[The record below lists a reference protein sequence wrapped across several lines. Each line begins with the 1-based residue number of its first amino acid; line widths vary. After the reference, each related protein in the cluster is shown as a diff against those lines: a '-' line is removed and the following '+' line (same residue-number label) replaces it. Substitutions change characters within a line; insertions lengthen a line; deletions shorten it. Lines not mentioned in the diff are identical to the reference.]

1 MIISRTQVRKALQI
15 SSFLVALI
23 VAGCDGMKPFVPRD
37 DREEGPEQGIFSG
50 SDGEFN
56 IYGSAG

>member
-15 SSFLVALI
+15 SPFLVALV
-23 VAGCDGMKPFVPRD
+23 VAGCDGMKPYVPRD

-50 SDGEFN
+50 PDGEFVIN
-56 IYGSAG
+56 GSAG